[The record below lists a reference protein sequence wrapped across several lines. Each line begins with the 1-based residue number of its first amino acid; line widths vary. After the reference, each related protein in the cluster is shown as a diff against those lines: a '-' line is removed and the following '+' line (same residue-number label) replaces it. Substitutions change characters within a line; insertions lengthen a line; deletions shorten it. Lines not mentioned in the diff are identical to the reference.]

1 MKPKDRVT
9 VQFCGFGGQGI
20 VLSSVVFGTAAVTRA
35 GLNGVQTQSYGSE
48 ARGGECQAELII
60 SKGPINSPLAERVDI
75 LVAMSQS
82 ALDKYLGRLRS
93 GGTLIIDPELV
104 DEPQVYPDG
113 LDDIA
118 VAQVPATQMASEL
131 GARIAANMVMLGFLQ
146 QATGL
151 LSADALSETIRD
163 NVPQK
168 FLELNL
174 KAAAQGR
181 ALARNTG
188 FEVEV

>member
-1 MKPKDRVT
+1 MNAKDRVT

-82 ALDKYLGRLRS
+82 ALDKYLERLRP

-151 LSADALSETIRD
+151 LSEDALSETIRD
-163 NVPQK
+163 NVPPK

-174 KAAAQGR
+174 KAAAQGM
-181 ALARNTG
+181 ALARDTG
-188 FEVEV
+188 FKVEV